1 MQLQDYFNVLIKRWW
16 VIVLTAFVAV
26 VAAYGVSKLLP
37 RTYRAHMAYVVVANR
52 ADYGLS
58 IHLRNTMNL
67 YRELVLQPDALQQ
80 ISDQLKLDVSGERLL
95 QDVRVQ
101 PQPDD
106 QKLVIEVDS
115 PFREQA
121 KMIATTVGK
130 RLEQE
135 VVNLNANLEGTD
147 RLNVTRTQSARI
159 VSIKPDTRINML
171 AGGILGLVL
180 GLLLAFIL
188 EFLDDTLKSS
198 ADVERFVG
206 LTTLGAIPTVD
217 SKG

>member
-1 MQLQDYFNVLIKRWW
+1 
-16 VIVLTAFVAV
+16 
-26 VAAYGVSKLLP
+26 
-37 RTYRAHMAYVVVANR
+37 
-52 ADYGLS
+52 
-58 IHLRNTMNL
+58 MNL